1 MNMQQ
6 MVQAMQKLQRQY
18 EKEHKLLEEK
28 EFSYTA
34 NGAIKITLK
43 GNLEMTDVEILDED
57 LLKEKDDLIEM
68 IKIAYNGCKD
78 QISEAEDELA
88 NKFQQANRKG
98 GFPF

>member
-28 EFSYTA
+28 EFTYTA
-34 NGAIKITLK
+34 NGAVKVTLK
-43 GNLEMTDVEILDED
+43 GNLEMADVEILDDE
-57 LLKEKDDLIEM
+57 LLSEKDDLIEM
-68 IKIAYNGCKD
+68 IKLAYNGCKD
-78 QISEAEDELA
+78 QINDAEEELA
-88 NKFQQANRKG
+88 AKFQQSNRMG

>member
-28 EFSYTA
+28 EFTNTA
-34 NGAIKITLK
+34 NGAISVTLK
-43 GNLEMTDVEILDED
+43 GNLEMVNIEILDDE
-57 LLKEKDDLIEM
+57 LLKEKEDLIEM

-78 QISEAEDELA
+78 QISEAEDKLA
-88 NKFQQANRKG
+88 NKFQQANRTG

>member
-28 EFSYTA
+28 EFTYTA

-43 GNLEMTDVEILDED
+43 GNLEIVDIEILDDE
-57 LLKEKDDLIEM
+57 LLKEKEDLVEM
-68 IKIAYNGCKD
+68 IKLAYNGCKD
-78 QISEAEDELA
+78 EVNNAEEELA
-88 NKFQQANRKG
+88 DKFQQANRKG

>member
-28 EFSYTA
+28 EFTNTA
-34 NGAIKITLK
+34 NGAVTVTMK
-43 GNLEMTDVEILDED
+43 GNLDIVSIEILDDD
-57 LLKEKDDLIEM
+57 LLKEKEDLVEM
-68 IKIAYNGCKD
+68 IKLAYNGCKE
-78 QISEAEDELA
+78 QINDAEEALA
-88 NKFQQANRKG
+88 DKFQQANRKG

>member
-28 EFSYTA
+28 EFTNTA
-34 NGAIKITLK
+34 NGAVTVTMK
-43 GNLEMTDVEILDED
+43 GNLDMVSIKILDDD
-57 LLKEKDDLIEM
+57 LLKEKEDLVEM
-68 IKIAYNGCKD
+68 IKLAYNGCKE
-78 QISEAEDELA
+78 QINDAEEALA
-88 NKFQQANRKG
+88 DKFQQANRKG

>member
-28 EFSYTA
+28 EFTNTA
-34 NGAIKITLK
+34 NGAVTVTMK
-43 GNLEMTDVEILDED
+43 GNLDMVSIEILDDD
-57 LLKEKDDLIEM
+57 LLKEKEDLVEM
-68 IKIAYNGCKD
+68 INFAYTGGKE
-78 QISEAEDELA
+78 QINDAEESLA
-88 NKFQQANRKG
+88 DKFQQANRKG

>member
-28 EFSYTA
+28 EFTNTA
-34 NGAIKITLK
+34 NGAVTVTMK
-43 GNLEMTDVEILDED
+43 GNLDIVSIEILDDD
-57 LLKEKDDLIEM
+57 LLKEKEDLVEM
-68 IKIAYNGCKD
+68 IKLAYNGCKE
-78 QISEAEDELA
+78 QINDAEEALA
-88 NKFQQANRKG
+88 DKFQQANRRG

>member
-18 EKEHKLLEEK
+18 EKEHKLQEEK
-28 EFSYTA
+28 EFTNTA
-34 NGAIKITLK
+34 NGAISVTLK
-43 GNLEMTDVEILDED
+43 GNLEMVNIEILDDE
-57 LLKEKDDLIEM
+57 LLKEKEDLIEM

-88 NKFQQANRKG
+88 NKFQQANRTG

>member
-28 EFSYTA
+28 EFTNTA
-34 NGAIKITLK
+34 NGAVTVTMK
-43 GNLEMTDVEILDED
+43 GNLDMVSIEILDDD
-57 LLKEKDDLIEM
+57 LLKEKEDLVEM
-68 IKIAYNGCKD
+68 IKLAYNGCKE
-78 QISEAEDELA
+78 QINDAEEALA
-88 NKFQQANRKG
+88 DKFQQANRKG

>member
-18 EKEHKLLEEK
+18 EKEHKILEEK

-34 NGAIKITLK
+34 NAAIKVTLK
-43 GNLEMTDVEILDED
+43 GNLEMVDVEILDEE
-57 LLKEKDDLIEM
+57 LLKEKEDLIEM
-68 IKIAYNGCKD
+68 IKLAYNGCKD
-78 QISEAEDELA
+78 QINDAEEQLA
-88 NKFQQANRKG
+88 GKFQQANRKG

>member
-28 EFSYTA
+28 EFTNTA
-34 NGAIKITLK
+34 NGAVTVTMK
-43 GNLEMTDVEILDED
+43 GNLDMVSIEILDDD
-57 LLKEKDDLIEM
+57 LLKEKEDLVEM
-68 IKIAYNGCKD
+68 IKLAYNGCKD
-78 QISEAEDELA
+78 QINDAEEALA
-88 NKFQQANRKG
+88 DKFQQANRKG